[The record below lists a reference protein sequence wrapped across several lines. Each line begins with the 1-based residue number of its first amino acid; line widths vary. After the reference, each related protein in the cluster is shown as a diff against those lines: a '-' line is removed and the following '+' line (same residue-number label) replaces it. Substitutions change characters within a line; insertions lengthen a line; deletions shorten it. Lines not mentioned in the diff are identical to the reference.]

1 MEALTAQH
9 LSLSYGHGANSAL
22 AVEDINL
29 SIPRGEICALAG
41 SSGSG
46 KSSLMRVFAG
56 LMPPTQGVV
65 QIFGE
70 APNPKRHRLAFVPQN
85 YGLLAW
91 KRVRENILLPARL
104 GHDIVDTD
112 FFEEIVQVLGLADL
126 LKRYPQT
133 LSGGER
139 QRVAL
144 ARAFVMKPDLLLL
157 DEPFS
162 ALDMATAERSYAL
175 FRSLLAEFPTT
186 CLFVTH
192 NPREAALLAGHVLL
206 IGGKPGKIIADLHDP
221 SEQEIRNIL
230 TKLA

>member
-1 MEALTAQH
+1 MEALIAQH
-9 LSLSYGHGANSAL
+9 LSLSYGHGTNSTL

-29 SIPRGEICALAG
+29 RIPQGEVCALAG

-91 KRVRENILLPARL
+91 KRVRENILLPAHL

-133 LSGGER
+133 LVEGSGRGLPW
-139 QRVAL
+139 Q
-144 ARAFVMKPDLLLL
+144 
-157 DEPFS
+157 EP
-162 ALDMATAERSYAL
+162 L
-175 FRSLLAEFPTT
+175 
-186 CLFVTH
+186 
-192 NPREAALLAGHVLL
+192 
-206 IGGKPGKIIADLHDP
+206 
-221 SEQEIRNIL
+221 
-230 TKLA
+230 